1 MQRCL
6 RIATSLLL
14 VLSAANAATSAAPLL
29 QVEINAGYNF
39 VVDSNVESPSTFA
52 PTAATVAA
60 EVCNYGSV
68 PLTGV
73 YAYIGDRDAGTPGIY
88 PARDS
93 ATAAFIAEHS
103 HLANTGSYALQ
114 HIGGSLGTSDAT
126 RYIGDLGV
134 GECRYQ
140 YWMVTYP
147 RRANPNNTG
156 VAVWG
161 LSNTPDDDL
170 WLDWDV
176 WATAAEGA
184 SAFDS
189 QRATMRNEI
198 SAFAN
203 KIEPSGGLWFIEPTD
218 VQPGQFLTSNGVNYD
233 LGNINQGFDNDG
245 DLVPDYNAWLQPI
258 GDSGFDP
265 ACFRLVE
272 TSGQVIIRRSGGDPD
287 LIIDFQDQL
296 YFTDLPQNNTGGTGI
311 VTYKFLVLSGPCGA
325 ALTPYQEVASGSDN
339 EKFSGDF
346 GTSLPRLQAG
356 ESDIEL
362 DKTVSASTIAAG
374 GTLTYNL
381 AFNNTGA
388 VELGLP
394 EFGMPLVVY
403 DAIPVGTSYVAGS
416 ASYSLGFTP
425 NTGARVLFSVDGG
438 ATFFG
443 TEPVDPTSVTHIAVW
458 LEDQLPAGGTG
469 SVSFAVSVDSPFV
482 GVPFLEN
489 TGELRFGTG
498 TPFRQDETVTMVQG
512 PNSLGDLVFHDQN
525 RSGDFTVGEPGLP
538 NVTVQLY
545 YDRNGDGLRDAGD
558 IFISSTSS
566 SALGAYSFANL
577 PAGDFL
583 VVVDIDDPDLPTG
596 YAATTDV
603 LLAVSGLG
611 TSTPSPYLAADFG
624 FAPPIEVGKVLTSA
638 SPATEGSLVSYRIDL
653 SNFIIAGGGEPCEF
667 ITWGQIETGSQ
678 WTNPPG
684 IIGAGGPNG
693 TFASATFNGN
703 PHAIV
708 NTWDLLS
715 QSGAGVGNIVKVEVL
730 ASIYLNGALVNDV
743 MNTRVSRGGVLV
755 QADTF
760 NATDLNVFGP
770 TQGNAGLLIWDV
782 TATGWLW
789 TQFSGVGPEIDLGPN
804 ATGANDGVTMFGDA
818 VGFRVTTDQM
828 CGTGQ
833 AGQTVATL
841 PLTDTYNPALLEF
854 VSASVAPTSVAA
866 GTLTWANVAALINA
880 GTALTVTF
888 RALEPP
894 DIDADGEADTASLTN
909 TACTSG
915 GTYADGRPTN
925 SDCGS
930 ATTTLVPRGEISG
943 TVWNDSGLGGGIN
956 GNGNQDGAEVGIPG
970 VTVELRVGGVLVA
983 TTTTDASGN
992 YSFTGL
998 ADNTYTVIVLPASL
1012 PGTTFTQTGDP
1023 DATLNHQTTVTLN
1036 QNDGNPANDDATGL
1050 DFGYLVPN
1058 TVIGAVWRD
1067 VDGDGVQDTGEE
1079 GFVGTTVRL
1088 LDCGANALCGDGD
1101 DGATRTT
1108 TTGTGGSYVF
1118 SDLPNGNYQVVVD
1131 NTTLPA
1137 GITWQQTV
1145 DPDATVNHRSPVIA
1159 AAGGN
1164 LYGAYDFAY
1173 RPTGNSSIG
1182 DLLYRDWD
1190 GDGTIDTADDGIAGV
1205 TVFLYEDQDGDGV
1218 VDPEDALVA
1227 TTVTSAS
1234 GAYLFSGLAAGSY
1247 TVVVDR
1253 SDADLPG
1260 AWAQTD
1266 DPDASLDNRGAA
1278 TVNGTNSVLTLDFGY
1293 QPLGGASIGD
1303 LVFNDIDA
1311 DGFADASENGIAG
1324 ITVNLYEDSN
1334 GNGIL
1339 DAADALVATTL
1350 TDSSGNYLFQDLAAG
1365 SYLVDID
1372 TADTNLPVDAYG
1384 NRFVLST
1391 AGDPLAVTLTATQ
1404 TYRDADFG
1412 FTRGAT
1418 ISDTLWRDDNGD
1430 AQQSETELGIPNVT
1444 VSLYRDVD
1452 GDGIYDPGL
1461 DTLVATDVTDTNGIY
1476 DFTGLPTGD
1485 YVVVVDSADADLP
1498 STTVTG
1504 DPDTLL
1510 DGQAGISVVAGDIIK
1525 FADFGYQPPG
1535 VIGDRIWVDSD
1546 ADGVFDLN
1554 LEAGISGVTVRLE
1567 TPGGVV
1573 LATTTTDSE
1582 GLYSFGDLA
1591 DGNYVVVVDTTTL
1604 PADLQLRFDPDEG
1617 NNCVVCNHRGSVT
1630 LTGGAQVL
1638 TIDFG
1643 YRPLPLPQIL
1653 IDKDTS
1659 TPTVV
1664 AGGQATYSIR
1674 VQNAGTAAAVRVSV
1688 GDTLPAGFTFA
1699 ATVAIEEDGATRT
1712 AVSAPTV
1719 GASALSWGTWTIDP
1733 LGSLL
1738 IRFTVNVA
1746 SSVAAGTYDN
1756 TAAATYDADNNG
1768 IPETT
1773 INDDGTLPQDAGTP
1787 PTRDP
1792 EDDEDV
1798 TVASL
1803 PVLAIDKVSN
1813 GGGSVDPGDTVV
1825 YTVTLTNSGTAVA
1838 SNVSVTDAVPTGA
1851 TYVAASAQVST
1862 PVNGAAQTVS
1872 DNFDPTAIYTANDG
1886 TVNFSAGWAE
1896 IGETTNA
1903 TANDVQV
1910 VADLSGNAVRIS
1922 AASNGLSRAA
1932 NLSAYRFAT
1941 LSFNYRRQAFDNVDD
1956 AVTVAIST
1964 NGTTFTTLATYDG
1977 ATVATEATY
1986 QTASFDISAYLSAT
2000 TTLRFL
2006 SGGLGNSD
2014 FFYVDNVL
2022 ITAIPRATQV
2032 LAANVPANL
2041 VTAAQ
2046 GYNLYPGETMTVSFS
2061 VQVNNPAPLGLTS
2074 LVNTAYATAEER
2086 PDPISDT
2093 VTDLINSPN
2102 TATIGDLV
2110 WDDDDGDGVKD
2121 PAEVGLKNVRLILYT
2136 AGSDNVFG
2144 TADDVQVASTFTD
2157 ATGFYRFAG
2166 LAAGNYR
2173 VVVDPTSVPAAYD
2186 LTTGNEPLNV
2196 TLTSNSQVFSTAD
2209 FGYRRVPVALPV
2221 TLAGFASEVGRGGL
2235 RLEWTT
2241 ATETGNV
2248 GFHLWG
2254 LGASPGRDGES
2265 WKRLNTKLIASR
2277 AGDAV
2282 TPHVYQLDGVD
2293 PQITQVMLE
2302 DVDLRGRSRFH
2313 GPFGV
2318 GRRYGEPVVLDPV
2331 PWAALRAESE
2341 AAERHRQA
2349 RRPAFAESSARLE
2362 VEKSG
2367 VHRVTHADLLA
2378 AGIDW
2383 TGLPVNEIALKNG
2396 GVAVPLR
2403 MLSRPLWNAES
2414 AVEFVAEAS
2423 TSPYEA
2429 HNVYLLERDPAAA
2442 LRVAVD
2448 RGRPS
2453 PLLAATR
2460 SAMSVAFTENERAYS
2475 FSAPNGDPWYDE
2487 WMLANGNSFAKSY
2500 RVAIDQVAA
2509 TTGAQL
2515 AIDLWGVTNWPESPD
2530 HHLVVEVEGQVLAD
2544 VLFDGLVSYPLVID
2558 LPPAVLADGFV
2569 EFVLRLPRDLG
2580 LAFDLVALNS
2590 YGVRYA
2596 RRLVAQSGRLEF
2608 AAAGKRIEVG
2618 GLASSDVSVYRSS
2631 GKRVELLEKV
2641 TIDRQGAGL
2650 VASFAGTD
2658 ADANYVVADAAGRR
2672 KPVVE
2677 LARPYLDPSTAF
2689 RRQVDV
2695 LAISHPDFIEGLAPW
2710 VAARERQGLVVEV
2723 VDLFDLYR
2731 FESGE
2736 RVDPNAI
2743 RRFVRKVAEEFGI
2756 ESLLLVGGD
2765 SYDYRNYL
2773 GLGAFSFLPSPY
2785 APTGELVSFA
2795 PADPLYGDL
2804 DDDGVPDLAV
2814 GRLPVRSS
2822 QELERV
2828 IRKILEYDAV
2838 NPEAGVVF
2846 AADAYDVAA
2855 ALDFKQGS
2863 RELAVLL
2870 GEDLSVEHAEID
2882 TLGLAGAKQA
2892 LRNALNAGPALA
2904 QYYGH
2909 SGPTLWSYQSLFT
2922 ATDAAA
2928 LTNTGHP
2935 TAVVQWGCWNT
2946 YYVAPS
2952 FNTLGHVLL
2961 LGENGAAVVMGA
2973 ATLTEPESDLELA
2986 ARLLPKLREPGQT
2999 FGRALLEA
3007 KQDLARKQDNRIDVI
3022 RGWTLLGDP
3031 TQKVPPLA
3039 PNPR

>member
-6 RIATSLLL
+6 RFATFFVLVSSSAIAAL
-14 VLSAANAATSAAPLL
+14 AAPLL

-52 PTAATVAA
+52 PSAATVAA
-60 EVCNYGSV
+60 EVCNFGSV
-68 PLTGV
+68 PLTEV
-73 YAYIGDRDAGTPGIY
+73 RAHIGNRTAGTPGVY
-88 PARDS
+88 PSRDS
-93 ATAAFIAEHS
+93 ASAAFIAEHPQ
-103 HLANTGSYALQ
+103 LANTGIYALQ
-114 HIGGSLGTSDAT
+114 HLGGSLGASDAS

-140 YWMVTYP
+140 YWLVTYP

-184 SAFDS
+184 SAWDS

-218 VQPGQFLTSNGVNYD
+218 VQPGQYLTSNGVNYD

-245 DLVPDYNAWLQPI
+245 DLVPDYNAWLQPV
-258 GDSGFDP
+258 GDAGFDP

-287 LIIDFQDQL
+287 LILDFQDQL

-311 VTYKFLVLSGPCGA
+311 VTYKFLVLSGPCSA
-325 ALTPYQEVASGSDN
+325 ALTPYQEVASGADN

-362 DKTVSASTIAAG
+362 DKTVSASSIVAG

-388 VELGLP
+388 AALGLP
-394 EFGMPLVVY
+394 EYSMPLVVY
-403 DAIPVGTSYVAGS
+403 DSIPAGTSYVAGS
-416 ASYSLGFTP
+416 AAYSLGFLP
-425 NTGARVLFSVDGG
+425 NSGARVLFSVDGG
-438 ATFFG
+438 ATFSA
-443 TEPVDPTSVTHIAVW
+443 TEPADPTTVTQIAVW
-458 LEDQLPAGGTG
+458 LEDPLPAGGTG

-498 TPFRQDETVTMVQG
+498 TPFRQDQTVTMVQG
-512 PNSLGDLVFHDQN
+512 PHSLGDLVYHDAN
-525 RSGDFTVGEPGLP
+525 RSGDFTAGEPGLP
-538 NVTVQLY
+538 NIRVQLY
-545 YDRNGDGLRDAGD
+545 YDRNGDGLHDAGD
-558 IFISSTSS
+558 LFISATST
-566 SALGAYSFANL
+566 SALGAYSFNNL

-583 VVVDIDDPDLPTG
+583 VVVDIDDPDLPVG
-596 YAATTDV
+596 YAATSDV
-603 LLAVSGLG
+603 LVVVSGLG
-611 TSTPSPYLAADFG
+611 GTTPSPYLAADFG
-624 FAPPIEVGKVLTSA
+624 FAPPIQVDKTLTSA
-638 SPATEGSLVSYRIDL
+638 SPATEGSLVTYRIDL

-667 ITWGQIETGSQ
+667 VTWGQVETGNQ
-678 WTNPPG
+678 WTNPLN
-684 IIGAGGPNG
+684 ITGAAGPNG
-693 TFASATFNGN
+693 VFASATFNGN

-743 MNTRVSRGGVLV
+743 VNSRVSRGGVLV

-804 ATGANDGVTMFGDA
+804 ATGANDGVTLFGDA
-818 VGFRVTTDQM
+818 VGFRVTTDQL
-828 CGTGQ
+828 CGAGQ

-841 PLTDTYNPALLEF
+841 PLTDTYDPALLEF
-854 VSASVAPTSVAA
+854 VSASVPPTSVAA
-866 GTLTWANVAALINA
+866 GTLSWANVAALINA

-894 DIDADGEADTASLTN
+894 DLDADGEADTASLPN

-925 SDCGS
+925 GDCGS
-930 ATTTLVPRGEISG
+930 AVSTLQPRGQISG

-956 GNGNQDGAEVGIPG
+956 GNGNQEGAEVGIPG

-983 TTTTDASGN
+983 TTTTDAAGN
-992 YSFTGL
+992 YSFSGL

-1036 QNDGNPANDDATGL
+1036 QNDGNPANDDAIGL

-1058 TVIGAVWRD
+1058 SVLGAVWRD
-1067 VDGDGVQDTGEE
+1067 VDGDGVQDAGEE

-1088 LDCGANALCGDGD
+1088 LDCGANAICGDGD

-1108 TTGTGGSYVF
+1108 TTGIGGAYVF

-1145 DPDATVNHRSPVIA
+1145 DPDATVNHRSPLIA

-1173 RPTGNSSIG
+1173 RPTGSSSIG

-1190 GDGTIDTADDGIAGV
+1190 GDGTIDTGDDGIPNV
-1205 TVFLYEDQDGDGV
+1205 TVFLYEDQDADGV
-1218 VDPEDALVA
+1218 IDPEDALVA
-1227 TTVTSAS
+1227 TTVTNAS

-1247 TVVVDR
+1247 TVLVDR

-1266 DPDASLDNRGAA
+1266 DPDLSLDNRGAA
-1278 TVNGTNSVLTLDFGY
+1278 TVNGTSSVLTLDFGY

-1303 LVFNDIDA
+1303 LVFNDIDGDGLA
-1311 DGFADASENGIAG
+1311 DTSESGIAG
-1324 ITVNLYEDSN
+1324 ITVSLYEDSN
-1334 GNGIL
+1334 GNGVL
-1339 DAADALVATTL
+1339 DAADALITTTL

-1372 TADTNLPVDAYG
+1372 TADSNLPVDAYG

-1391 AGDPLAVTLTATQ
+1391 AGDPLAVTVTATQ
-1404 TYRDADFG
+1404 AYRDADFG
-1412 FTRGAT
+1412 FTRGAI
-1418 ISDTLWRDDNGD
+1418 ISDTVWRDDNGD
-1430 AQQSETELGIPNVT
+1430 AQQSETELGLPNVT
-1444 VSLYRDVD
+1444 VRLYRDVD
-1452 GDGIYDPGL
+1452 GDGIYDAGL

-1485 YVVVVDSADADLP
+1485 YVVVVDGADPDLP

-1504 DPDTLL
+1504 DPDALL
-1510 DGQAGISVVAGDIIK
+1510 DGQSGISVVAGDIIK

-1535 VIGDRIWVDSD
+1535 VIGDRIWLDSD

-1554 LEAGISGVTVRLE
+1554 LEAGLAGVTVRLE

-1604 PADLQLRFDPDEG
+1604 PANLQLRFDPDEG

-1630 LTGGAQVL
+1630 LAGGAQVL

-1643 YRPLPLPQIL
+1643 YRELPLPEIL
-1653 IDKDTS
+1653 VDKDTS
-1659 TPTVV
+1659 TPAVV
-1664 AGGQATYSIR
+1664 AGGQATYTVR

-1688 GDTLPAGFTFA
+1688 GDTLPAGFTYA
-1699 ATVAIEEDGATRT
+1699 ATLAIEEDGATRT
-1712 AVSAPTV
+1712 AISAPTA
-1719 GASALSWGTWTIDP
+1719 GASSLTWGTWTINP

-1773 INDDGTLPQDAGTP
+1773 INDDGTVPQDAGTP

-1803 PVLAIDKVSN
+1803 PVLTIDKVSN

-1825 YTVTLTNSGTAVA
+1825 YTVTLTNSGTAMA
-1838 SNVSVTDAVPTGA
+1838 NNVSVTDAVPTGA

-1862 PVNGAAQTVS
+1862 PVNGTAQTYR
-1872 DNFDPTAIYTANDG
+1872 DNFDLVAYTGNNGSQNFTAA
-1886 TVNFSAGWAE
+1886 WAE

-1903 TANDVQV
+1903 AAGDVLV
-1910 VADLSGNAVRIS
+1910 TGNAVRIS
-1922 AASNGLSRAA
+1922 GGGGGAGGGSRGISRVA
-1932 NLSAYRFAT
+1932 NLSSYRFAT
-1941 LSFNYRRQAFDNVDD
+1941 LSFNYRREAFDNVDD

-1964 NGTTFTTLATYDG
+1964 NGTTFTTLVTYDG
-1977 ATVATEATY
+1977 TGGNQTVF

-2006 SGGLGNSD
+2006 SSAGLGTSD
-2014 FFYVDNVL
+2014 YFFVDNVL
-2022 ITAIPRATQV
+2022 ITAIPRTTQV
-2032 LAANVPANL
+2032 LAANAPANL

-2046 GYNLYPGETMTVSFS
+2046 GYDLYPGETMTVSFS
-2061 VQVNNPAPLGLTS
+2061 VQVANPAPLGLTS
-2074 LVNTAYATAEER
+2074 LVNTAYAAAVER
-2086 PDPISDT
+2086 PEPISDT
-2093 VTDLINSPN
+2093 VTDLINTPN

-2121 PAEVGLKNVRLILYT
+2121 PAEVGLKNIRLLLYT
-2136 AGSDNVFG
+2136 AGPDNTFG
-2144 TADDVQVASTFTD
+2144 TADDVLVASTFTD
-2157 ATGFYRFAG
+2157 TAGFYQFVG

-2173 VVVDPTSVPAAYD
+2173 VVVDAASVPAAYD
-2186 LTTGNEPLNV
+2186 LTTGNEPLDL
-2196 TLTSNSQVFSTAD
+2196 TLTSNSQVYSTAD

-2221 TLAGFASEVGRGGL
+2221 TLAGFASAPGKVGL
-2235 RLEWTT
+2235 TLEWTT
-2241 ATETGNV
+2241 ATETGNI
-2248 GFHLWG
+2248 GFNLWG
-2254 LGASPGRDGES
+2254 LGASPGREGES

-2277 AGDAV
+2277 AVDAV
-2282 TPHVYQLDGVD
+2282 TPHVYYLEGID
-2293 PQITQVMLE
+2293 PQTRQVMLE

-2313 GPFGV
+2313 GPFEV
-2318 GRRYGEPVVLDPV
+2318 GRRYGLPLTLEPV
-2331 PWAALRAESE
+2331 PWAVLRAESE
-2341 AAERHRQA
+2341 EAER
-2349 RRPAFAESSARLE
+2349 RRRANDSRAFAESPVRLE
-2362 VEKSG
+2362 VETAG
-2367 VHRVTHADLLA
+2367 IHRVTHADLLA

-2383 TGLPVNEIALKNG
+2383 TGIPASAIALKNG
-2396 GVAVPLR
+2396 GESVPLR
-2403 MLSRPLWNAES
+2403 MLSRAAWGAES
-2414 AVEFVAEAS
+2414 AIEFVAEAS

-2429 HNVYLLERDPAAA
+2429 RNVYLLESDPAAA
-2442 LRVAVD
+2442 SRVDVD
-2448 RGRPS
+2448 SGRTS
-2453 PLLAATR
+2453 PLVAATR
-2460 SAMSVAFTENERAYS
+2460 SAFDVAMTERERAYS

-2487 WMLANGNSFAKSY
+2487 WLLANGNSLSKTY

-2509 TTGAQL
+2509 ATGAQL
-2515 AIDLWGVTNWPESPD
+2515 AIDLWGVTNWPQSPD
-2530 HHLVVEVEGQVLAD
+2530 HHLVVEVEGQVMVDD
-2544 VLFDGLVSYPLVID
+2544 VFDGLVSHPLLID
-2558 LPPAVLADGFV
+2558 LPASALADGFV
-2569 EFVLRLPRDLG
+2569 EFRLSLPLDLG
-2580 LAFDLVALNS
+2580 VVFDLVALDS
-2590 YGVRYA
+2590 YGVRYQ
-2596 RRLVAQSGRLEF
+2596 RRLEARSGRLAFE
-2608 AAAGKRIEVG
+2608 ATGKRIEVG
-2618 GLASSDVSVYRSS
+2618 NLTSGDVSAYRIS
-2631 GKRVELLEKV
+2631 GKRVELLERV
-2641 TIDRQGAGL
+2641 AIARLGAGYA
-2650 VASFAGTD
+2650 ASVVGTD
-2658 ADANYVVADAAGRR
+2658 RPATYVFADAAGRL
-2672 KPVVE
+2672 KPIVKA
-2677 LARPYLDPSTAF
+2677 ARLDIDPSMNF
-2689 RRQVDV
+2689 RKEVDV
-2695 LAISHPDFIEGLAPW
+2695 LVISHPDFIAGLAPW

-2723 VDLFDLYR
+2723 VDVFDIYR
-2731 FESGE
+2731 HESGE
-2736 RVDPNAI
+2736 KVDPNAI
-2743 RRFVRKVAEEFGI
+2743 RRFVRKVAAEFGI
-2756 ESLLLVGGD
+2756 ESLMLVGGD
-2765 SYDYRNYL
+2765 SYDYRDYL

-2785 APTGELVSFA
+2785 APTGELVLYA
-2795 PADPLYGDL
+2795 PSDPLYGDL

-2814 GRLPVRSS
+2814 GRLPVRSAL
-2822 QELERV
+2822 ELERV
-2828 IRKILEYDAV
+2828 ITKILEYDDHQGPAI
-2838 NPEAGVVF
+2838 F
-2846 AADAYDVAA
+2846 AADAYDAGAA
-2855 ALDFKQGS
+2855 IDFKQGS
-2863 RELAVLL
+2863 RELAALL
-2870 GEDLSVEHAEID
+2870 GDGWSVSHAEID
-2882 TLGLAGAKQA
+2882 TLGLAGARQA
-2892 LRNALNAGPALA
+2892 LRTALDAGPALA

-2909 SGPTLWSYQSLFT
+2909 SGPTLWSFQSLFT
-2922 ATDAAA
+2922 TSDAAA
-2928 LTNTGHP
+2928 LSNTGRP
-2935 TAVVQWGCWNT
+2935 TAILQWGCWNT

-2961 LGENGAAVVMGA
+2961 LGENGAAIVMGA

-2986 ARLLPKLREPGQT
+2986 QRLLPRLRVPGQT

-3007 KQDLARKQDNRIDVI
+3007 KKELARTQQNRIDVI

-3039 PNPR
+3039 QNPR